1 MDERRWTP
9 QGADDDA
16 VNGVD
21 VDAVRAADR
30 MVDIIAAGGTVDG
43 DDALLRLL
51 SAARAEADWDI
62 PAPPVVGP
70 VQTSDGAGA
79 TVTPLASRRRRA
91 MRRAGGVAAVGGV
104 SLTSLV
110 VGSGVAAA
118 LVVGGFT
125 VSALTTGNS
134 GQSDSVV
141 AGSAQPGEDG
151 GSVDQ
156 DRRPAEGAERDPE
169 RGTDRR
175 DAPSASPAPSEK
187 DDVVDRGADAGGMV
201 LAEPSQGA
209 DTPLPVPTDTTG
221 AGGADGDGAD
231 GATELSE
238 TPGDAGVPG
247 GPMLMAEPQG
257 GAAAKAPASTSS
269 SSSSS
274 TSPSS
279 EPKAHNHSEESEP
292 AP

>member
-1 MDERRWTP
+1 MMDERRWTP

-30 MVDIIAAGGTVDG
+30 MVDIIAAGGKVDG

-51 SAARAEADWDI
+51 SAARAEADRDI

-70 VQTSDGAGA
+70 VPAQDGAEA
-79 TVTPLASRRRRA
+79 TVTPLKSRRRRA

-125 VSALTTGNS
+125 VGALTTGNS

-141 AGSAQPGEDG
+141 AGSARPDEEGDTA
-151 GSVDQ
+151 DR
-156 DRRPAEGAERDPE
+156 DRRPDDGSAEAPE
-169 RGTDRR
+169 SRSDRR
-175 DAPSASPAPSEK
+175 DTPSAPSTGGEVA
-187 DDVVDRGADAGGMV
+187 DRGAGAEADAGGMV
-201 LAEPSQGA
+201 LAEPEPGA
-209 DTPLPVPTDTTG
+209 EVQPPAATDTTG
-221 AGGADGDGAD
+221 DGGTGAD
-231 GATELSE
+231 GAGAADPTE
-238 TPGDAGVPG
+238 TPGDAAVPG
-247 GPMLMAEPQG
+247 GPMLMAEPQR
-257 GAAAKAPASTSS
+257 GAAANAPAPS

-279 EPKAHNHSEESEP
+279 EPKSHNHSDESEP
-292 AP
+292 TP